1 MSYWF
6 GFLLN
11 ELPFVAFYWL
21 LVSTLIAVGQGDID
35 SPVGWLAFCVAVVTT
50 AGLVVVA
57 VRGLRARPVLDRA
70 LSEGL
75 GTAWQVA
82 IDDRCRSPASLGTHS
97 LRAVLMRRGDVE
109 RVANIS
115 YGDAGKLNQLDVY
128 CRRAGRRAGRPSS
141 TCMVVRFAAVGRTA
155 RRVLSSIDWRARAG
169 CASARTTGS
178 VRPPSSRIT

>member
-35 SPVGWLAFCVAVVTT
+35 SPVGWLAFGVAVVTT
-50 AGLVVVA
+50 GGLAVVV

-75 GTAWQVA
+75 GAGWRAA
-82 IDDRCRSPASLGTHS
+82 IDDALAVRLRRRRSPGGASCS
-97 LRAVLMRRGDVE
+97 RRTSC
-109 RVANIS
+109 A
-115 YGDAGKLNQLDVY
+115 A
-128 CRRAGRRAGRPSS
+128 AMSS
-141 TCMVVRFAAVGRTA
+141 AWRT
-155 RRVLSSIDWRARAG
+155 
-169 CASARTTGS
+169 SATATRGN
-178 VRPPSSRIT
+178 